1 MIDVTVP
8 FETDDQAFDRV
19 RQAKLDKYSE
29 LAEWLKNKYESVV
42 LDAFIMGSLGSWCCM
57 NDQVLRILN
66 ISRKYAILF
75 RKLCCID
82 AIQGS
87 NAIWRARCKN

>member
-1 MIDVTVP
+1 
-8 FETDDQAFDRV
+8 
-19 RQAKLDKYSE
+19 
-29 LAEWLKNKYESVV
+29 
-42 LDAFIMGSLGSWCCM
+42 M

-87 NAIWRARCKN
+87 MLFGELVVKN

>member
-29 LAEWLKNKYESVV
+29 LAEWLKNKYESSMP
-42 LDAFIMGSLGSWCCM
+42 LSWE
-57 NDQVLRILN
+57 
-66 ISRKYAILF
+66 AWG
-75 RKLCCID
+75 
-82 AIQGS
+82 AG
-87 NAIWRARCKN
+87 AA